1 LKPHTGKKF
10 HPSLV
15 AAYKA
20 NIVISAKKFNQISH
34 PKVTSSDLIKFKE
47 NIKKNQVKRKLV
59 FD

>member
-1 LKPHTGKKF
+1 
-10 HPSLV
+10 V

-47 NIKKNQVKRKLV
+47 NIKKNQFKRKLV